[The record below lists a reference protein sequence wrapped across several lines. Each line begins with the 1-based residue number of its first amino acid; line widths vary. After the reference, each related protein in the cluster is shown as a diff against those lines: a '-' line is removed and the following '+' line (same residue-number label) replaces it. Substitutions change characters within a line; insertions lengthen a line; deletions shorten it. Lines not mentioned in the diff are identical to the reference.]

1 MNRSQVSYVL
11 LPLLLLACVS
21 WAQTPLTFVPAGPCR
36 VVDTRLAP
44 DTFGGPFLAAGG
56 TRNFPLPQTPKC
68 AIPTTAQAYALNVTV
83 VPHGYLGY
91 ITLWPTGQNRP
102 TVSTLN
108 SYDGRIK
115 AVAAI
120 IPAGTN
126 NALSAFTT
134 NNTDLVLDLV
144 GYFVGPGNS
153 SALYYH
159 PLPNYCELI
168 NTNDPPNPSGLAGPA
183 LAAGVA
189 RSFQVNNNLNCSIPW
204 DAMAYSLNGTATPVN
219 RHPLGYIT
227 VWPSDQ
233 AQPLVSTLNAPT
245 GTTVAN
251 AAIIK
256 AGTGAIS
263 IYADADTNIEVYL
276 NGYFG
281 PDNWPYTDTLYTFT
295 PCRGLD
301 TRPDNFEQRFDYILQ
316 QQGGCQSTLPVI
328 APADIPPITAFA
340 LNATLVPDAGVGY
353 FPIWQHDQL
362 MPTPSTLYALD
373 SAVTSNMAIV
383 PATPNTGQISA
394 YSSAATNLLYDVFG
408 YFASP
413 DLTILTQSS
422 MIPDMTAHVP
432 FTPTTMQARGGVPP
446 YQWLGQGLPT
456 GLSIDAYT
464 GTLSGCPV
472 NGGANTL
479 VIWVNDAAGS
489 WHSMNHFYNLPALP
503 PLNINQAGALP
514 DGYHN
519 HDYTETF
526 DTSDGYGTLTW
537 TLVGG
542 NLPPGLTLSTDGVIS
557 GFATNPGTWTFTV
570 QVADSECPSP
580 KTHQHNLSITIQN

>member
-1 MNRSQVSYVL
+1 MNRNQVAFVL

-21 WAQTPLTFVPAGPCR
+21 WAQTPLTFIPAGPCR

-44 DTFGGPFLAAGG
+44 GTFGGPFLAAGT
-56 TRNFPLPQTPKC
+56 TRDFPLPATPKC

-108 SYDGRIK
+108 SFDGRFK
-115 AVAAI
+115 AVAAMV
-120 IPAGTN
+120 PAGAN
-126 NALSAFTT
+126 NAISAFTT

-144 GYFVGPGNS
+144 GYFVGPGNP

-159 PLPNYCELI
+159 PLTNYCEMI
-168 NTNDPPNPSGLAGPA
+168 NTNDPPNPSGLAGPP
-183 LAAGVA
+183 LSAGVA
-189 RSFQVNNNLNCSIPW
+189 RSFQVNNTPNCSIPW
-204 DAMAYSLNGTATPVN
+204 DAMAYSLNITATPVN
-219 RHPLGYIT
+219 GHPLGYIT

-245 GTTVAN
+245 GTTVSN

-263 IYADADTNIEVYL
+263 IYADADTNIEVYV

-281 PDNWPYTDTLYTFT
+281 PNNWPYSDVLYTFT

-301 TRPDNFEQRFDYILQ
+301 TRPNNFEQRFDYIMQ
-316 QQGGCQSTLPVI
+316 QQGGCQTTLPVI

-340 LNATLVPDAGVGY
+340 LNATLVPNAGVGY
-353 FPIWQHDQL
+353 FPIWRHDQL

-373 SAVTSNMAIV
+373 GAVTSNMAFV
-383 PATPNTGQISA
+383 PATPFTGQISA

-408 YFASP
+408 YFSKP

-422 MIPDMTAHVP
+422 MIPEMTAHVP
-432 FTPTTMQARGGVPP
+432 FTSTTVQARGGVPP
-446 YQWLGQGLPT
+446 YQWSGVGLPA
-456 GLSIDAYT
+456 GLSIDANT

-472 NGGANTL
+472 NMGANPL
-479 VIWVNDAAGS
+479 VIWVNDAAGGS
-489 WHSMNHFYNLPALP
+489 HNMNHLYNLPALP

-519 HDYTETF
+519 HYYTETLDCTGGLAPF
-526 DTSDGYGTLTW
+526 GWTLTAG
-537 TLVGG
+537 T
-542 NLPPGLTLSTDGVIS
+542 LPPGLTLSADGVIS
-557 GFATNPGTWTFTV
+557 GFATNPGTWNFSV
-570 QVADSECPSP
+570 QVADNECPSP
-580 KTHQHNLSITIQN
+580 KTHQHNYSIHIQN